1 MEPEIKR
8 AKKTTNAFQLLKEG
22 SIQISLIKKCKEE
35 QVEGILA
42 KETLKVIFLT
52 FLKKFKFY

>member
-42 KETLKVIFLT
+42 KETLKVIF
-52 FLKKFKFY
+52 